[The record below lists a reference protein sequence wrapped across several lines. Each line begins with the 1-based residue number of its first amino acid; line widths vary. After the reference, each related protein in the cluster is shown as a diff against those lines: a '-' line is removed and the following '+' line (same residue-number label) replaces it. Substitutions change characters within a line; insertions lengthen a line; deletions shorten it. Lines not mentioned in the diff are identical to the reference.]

1 MMLANASPTS
11 AHPPAQTLRVRRV
24 YDADRRALIYVAYST
39 HLAGSSSDDDI
50 ASGRYR
56 TSICALALP
65 PAAAEAPPLA
75 AAQ

>member
-1 MMLANASPTS
+1 
-11 AHPPAQTLRVRRV
+11 V

-39 HLAGSSSDDDI
+39 HLSGSSSDDDI

-56 TSICALALP
+56 TSICAVALP
-65 PAAAEAPPLA
+65 RAAAAEAPPLEA

>member
-1 MMLANASPTS
+1 
-11 AHPPAQTLRVRRV
+11 V

-65 PAAAEAPPLA
+65 PAAAEAPPLD